1 MFPEADGPP
10 PPAPS
15 SNGSGRQTAVIAGGR
30 IFAAGLSALWL
41 VVAARELTLD
51 EFSDLALVLAL
62 GSALFFLTDAGYST
76 LLSAHVAKVGAVQG
90 EAVKATILRRVGG
103 SFIALL
109 ILVPGYVVAANDTDP
124 VIPLL
129 FLGSLIGNAIHGS
142 MVAAFRSIGLSR
154 AEAANET
161 FSRVFLLA
169 AGFLLLRNGGGV
181 ETAVVL
187 YSVTDLASAAVIGV
201 LGLRWIRTHPAPA
214 EPLPDLHW
222 RRALPI
228 AIGSGFT
235 TIYGRIDTWL
245 VALLAPAGVSG
256 LYAACYRITETLR
269 LPAQAAGAV
278 TLADVNRAGSG
289 GAALARHRAVR
300 YLGLAAIPAVIL
312 VVGAEPI
319 LRILFGEDFAP
330 AAPILRIL
338 ALSSLAS
345 AVVSVL
351 SPTVAVRTG
360 VRFAVA
366 VGVVTGLNL
375 ALNVLLIPHLGGAGA
390 AWANVASEGVL
401 AALLAIAIGRHQAAD
416 ALEASDGQ
424 DGLANV

>member
-1 MFPEADGPP
+1 MYPEADGPP
-10 PPAPS
+10 PPAAHA
-15 SNGSGRQTAVIAGGR
+15 SGRQTAVIAGGR
-30 IFAAGLSALWL
+30 ILAAGLSALWL
-41 VVAARELTLD
+41 VVAARQLTLD
-51 EFSDLALVLAL
+51 QFSDLALVLAL

-76 LLSAHVAKVGAVQG
+76 LLSAHVARVGAVQRQ
-90 EAVKATILRRVGG
+90 AVTATIARRVGG

-109 ILVPGYVVAANDTDP
+109 ILVPGYVVAANDPNP

-129 FLGSLIGNAIHGS
+129 FLGSLIGNAVHGS

-161 FSRVFLLA
+161 LSRMFLLA
-169 AGFLLLRNGGGV
+169 AGFVLLRHGGGV

-201 LGLRWIRTHPAPA
+201 LGFRWMRTHAAPA

-228 AIGSGFT
+228 AIGSGFS

-278 TLADVNRAGSG
+278 TLADVNRAGDG
-289 GAALARHRAVR
+289 GPALARHRAVR
-300 YLGLAAIPAVIL
+300 YLGLAAIPAIVL

-319 LRILFGEDFAP
+319 LRLLFGADFAS

-351 SPTVAVRTG
+351 SPTVAVRSG
-360 VRFAVA
+360 VRFAIA
-366 VGVVTGLNL
+366 VGAVTGLNL
-375 ALNVLLIPHLGGAGA
+375 ALNVLLIPHLDGAGA
-390 AWANVASEGVL
+390 AWSNVASEGVL
-401 AALLAIAIGRHQAAD
+401 AVLLAVAIGRHQAHD
-416 ALEASDGQ
+416 AAQ
-424 DGLANV
+424 DLVNE

>member
-1 MFPEADGPP
+1 
-10 PPAPS
+10 
-15 SNGSGRQTAVIAGGR
+15 VIAAGR
-30 IFAAGLSALWL
+30 ILAAGLSALWL
-41 VVAARELTLD
+41 VVAARALTLD
-51 EFSDLALVLAL
+51 QFSDLALILAL

-76 LLSAHVAKVGAVQG
+76 LLSAHVARVGAVQRQ
-90 EAVKATILRRVGG
+90 AVINTVNRRIGG
-103 SFIALL
+103 SILALA
-109 ILVPGYVVAANDTDP
+109 ILVPGYLVAANDPDP

-129 FLGSLIGNAIHGS
+129 FLGSLVGNAIHGS
-142 MVAAFRSIGLSR
+142 VVAAFRSIGLSR

-161 FSRVFLLA
+161 FSRMFLLG
-169 AGFLLLRNGGGV
+169 AGFLLLRHGGGV
-181 ETAVVL
+181 ETAIVL
-187 YSVTDLASAAVIGV
+187 YSVTDLLSAAVIAT
-201 LGLRWIRTHPAPA
+201 LGFRWIRTHPAPA

-222 RRALPI
+222 RTALPI

-256 LYAACYRITETLR
+256 IYAACYRITETLR

-278 TLADVNRAGSG
+278 TLADAHRADAD
-289 GAALARHRAVR
+289 GAAIARHRAVR
-300 YLGLAAIPAVIL
+300 YLGLASIPAVVL
-312 VVGAEPI
+312 VLGAEPI
-319 LRILFGEDFAP
+319 LRILFGDEFA
-330 AAPILRIL
+330 AGAPILRIL

-375 ALNVLLIPHLGGAGA
+375 LLNVLLIPHLGGAGA
-390 AWANVASEGVL
+390 AWANVASEGIL
-401 AALLAIAIGRHQAAD
+401 ATLLAVAIGRQRVPG
-416 ALEASDGQ
+416 LEK
-424 DGLANV
+424 V